1 MDKGELGRILRERI
15 LRGARMSAIEVV
27 GPQSKK
33 HKCGVYMALRNDGT
47 VAYVGMVS
55 NAKTA
60 SLYMR
65 FHGNGNSAHD
75 KAGWWKDVGEVRFE
89 RFEVEKESLRL
100 IERLVILASQQ
111 PDHNDVCS
119 DRIAVNRLVSELKIL
134 DNLEIR
140 GWN

>member
-1 MDKGELGRILRERI
+1 MDKGELGKILRERI
-15 LRGARMSAIEVV
+15 LHGTRIPAIDVV
-27 GPQSKK
+27 QPQSKK

-75 KAGWWKDVGEVRFE
+75 KTDWWKDVGEVCFE

-100 IERLVILASQQ
+100 IERLVIFASQQ
-111 PDHNDVCS
+111 PDYNDVCS
-119 DRIAVNRLVSELKIL
+119 NQIAVNRLISELGMPSN
-134 DNLEIR
+134 DNA
-140 GWN
+140 